1 VGAIHVELVQRQDYD
16 FFSNVL
22 TPFLRANSYLP
33 QQATL
38 NAFMPGNPGA
48 RPFVIELEI
57 KDVRSY
63 EEMVA
68 KDEFHNILTQKTWIQ
83 FDILTVLEE
92 ADVLLDQMIAR
103 VESNL

>member
-1 VGAIHVELVQRQDYD
+1 
-16 FFSNVL
+16 
-22 TPFLRANSYLP
+22 
-33 QQATL
+33 
-38 NAFMPGNPGA
+38 
-48 RPFVIELEI
+48 
-57 KDVRSY
+57 
-63 EEMVA
+63 MVA